1 MELGAKKWRD
11 IGDRPVAGLNCWR
24 FRHDRKTRNPIAH
37 MFRINHA
44 SNRIVKLK
52 EVSFSELGFTERH
65 HLQEWLANQPDALGE
80 ELLIIQ
86 KEFDGFDDT
95 RERLDLL
102 AIDKNGNLTIIENKL
117 DDSGKDVVWQAL
129 KYASYCSTLSKS
141 QIAEIFQKYLDKARP
156 GQDAKALIC
165 DFLGQEEFAEVVL
178 NPGNDQRLIMV
189 AAQFRKEVTSTVLWL
204 LKHRVFVK
212 CFRATPFK
220 DGNDLFLTVEQ
231 VIPLPEAE
239 ELMIG
244 ISEKEDEEQS
254 SERGQATRHQL
265 RTDFWHAALEALR
278 TANVA
283 LYANVSP
290 SRDHWLNAGS
300 GTSGI
305 YYSMIFNRDE
315 TRVDFALGTRSKE
328 ANKAL
333 FDHLFARRE
342 QLDAEF
348 GAPLSWRRMDDKKVS
363 LIECAAPFDG
373 HDRENW
379 PVMIDWLVDHVKKM
393 EKVFDKEVPG
403 LRNLARTQFS
413 KEAAA

>member
-1 MELGAKKWRD
+1 
-11 IGDRPVAGLNCWR
+11 
-24 FRHDRKTRNPIAH
+24 
-37 MFRINHA
+37 MFRIHHA
-44 SNRIVKLK
+44 SNRIVKIK
-52 EVSFSELGFTERH
+52 AVSFSELGFTERH
-65 HLQEWLANQPDALGE
+65 HLQEWLANQADALGE

-102 AIDKNGNLTIIENKL
+102 AIDKAGNLVVIENKL
-117 DDSGKDVVWQAL
+117 DDSGRDVVWQAL

-141 QIAEIFQKYLDKARP
+141 QIADVFQRHLDKSQP
-156 GQDAKALIC
+156 GHDAKVLIC
-165 DFLGQEEFAEVVL
+165 DFLGQEDFAEVVL

-244 ISEKEDEEQS
+244 ISEKENEEQS
-254 SERGQATRHQL
+254 SERGQATRHLL
-265 RTDFWHAALEALR
+265 RTDFWHATIEALSR
-278 TANVA
+278 ANVA

-300 GTSGI
+300 GIGGV
-305 YYSMIFNRDE
+305 YYTMIFNRDE
-315 TRVDFALGTRSKE
+315 VRVEFAIGTRSKE
-328 ANKAL
+328 TNKHL
-333 FDHLFARRE
+333 FDYLHARRE
-342 QLDAEF
+342 LIETEF
-348 GAPLSWRRMDDKKVS
+348 GEPLIWRRLGDKKVA
-363 LIECAAPFDG
+363 LIACATAIDG
-373 HDRENW
+373 WNRDNW
-379 PVMIDWLVDHVKKM
+379 PRMIEWLVDHVKKM
-393 EKVFDKEVPG
+393 ECVFDKEIPA
-403 LRNLARTQFS
+403 LRGLARSQSTIES
-413 KEAAA
+413 PIETDAP

>member
-1 MELGAKKWRD
+1 
-11 IGDRPVAGLNCWR
+11 
-24 FRHDRKTRNPIAH
+24 
-37 MFRINHA
+37 MFRINCTT
-44 SNRIVKLK
+44 NRISKLK

-102 AIDKNGNLTIIENKL
+102 AIDKTGGLVIIENKL

-141 QIAEIFQKYLDKARP
+141 QISEIFQKYLDKSGPGRDART
-156 GQDAKALIC
+156 LIC
-165 DFLGQEEFAEVVL
+165 DFLGEEDFAEVVL

-189 AAQFRKEVTSTVLWL
+189 AARFRKEVTSTVLWL
-204 LKHRVFVK
+204 LKHRVQVK

-220 DGNDLFLTVEQ
+220 DGTDLFLTLEQ

-254 SERGQATRHQL
+254 SERGQAARHQV
-265 RTDFWHAALEALR
+265 RTEFWHEALEALR
-278 TANVA
+278 TANVD

-290 SRDHWLNAGS
+290 SREHWLNAGS
-300 GTSGI
+300 GLSGI
-305 YYSMIFNRDE
+305 GYTMVFNRDE
-315 TRVDFALGTRSKE
+315 ARVDFGLGTRSRDT
-328 ANKAL
+328 NKAL
-333 FDHLFARRE
+333 FDYLYARRE
-342 QLDAEF
+342 HLEAAF
-348 GAPLSWRRMDDKKVS
+348 GESLLWRRMDDKKVS
-363 LIECAAPFDG
+363 LIECAARFDG
-373 HDRENW
+373 HDRANW
-379 PVMIDWLVDHVKKM
+379 PSMIDWLVDHVRRM
-393 EKVFDKEVPG
+393 EMVFSKEVPA
-403 LRNLARTQFS
+403 LRNLTRMQLS
-413 KEAAA
+413 REASAV

>member
-1 MELGAKKWRD
+1 
-11 IGDRPVAGLNCWR
+11 
-24 FRHDRKTRNPIAH
+24 

-44 SNRIVKLK
+44 SNRITKLQ

-102 AIDKNGNLTIIENKL
+102 AIDKNGSLVIIENKL

-141 QIAEIFQKYLDKARP
+141 QIAGIFQKYLDKSGP

-165 DFLGQEEFAEVVL
+165 DFLGEEEFAGVVL
-178 NPGNDQRLIMV
+178 NPGYDQRLIMV

-265 RTDFWHAALEALR
+265 RTDFWHAVLEALR
-278 TANVA
+278 TANVD

-300 GTSGI
+300 GVSGI

-315 TRVDFALGTRSKE
+315 VRVNFALGTRSKE

-333 FDHLFARRE
+333 FDYLFAHHQRLE
-342 QLDAEF
+342 AVF
-348 GAPLSWRRMDDKKVS
+348 GDSLSWRRMDDKKVS
-363 LIECAAPFDG
+363 LIECAAPFQG
-373 HDRENW
+373 HNRENW
-379 PVMIDWLVDHVKKM
+379 PEMIDWLVKHVRRM
-393 EKVFDKEVPG
+393 EKVFDKEIPA
-403 LRNLARTQFS
+403 LRHLTRTQFS
-413 KEAAA
+413 KEAIADEIVLQ

>member
-1 MELGAKKWRD
+1 
-11 IGDRPVAGLNCWR
+11 
-24 FRHDRKTRNPIAH
+24 
-37 MFRINHA
+37 MFRINPT
-44 SNRIVKLK
+44 SNRILKVK
-52 EVSFSELGFTERH
+52 EFSFSELGFTERN

-80 ELLIIQ
+80 DLLIIQ

-102 AIDKNGNLTIIENKL
+102 AIDKSGGLVIIENKL

-141 QIAEIFQKYLDKARP
+141 QIAEIFQKYLDKSGP

-204 LKHRVFVK
+204 LKHRVLVK
-212 CFRATPFK
+212 CFRVTPFK
-220 DGNDLFLTVEQ
+220 DGGDLFLTVEQ

-278 TANVA
+278 MSNVG

-290 SRDHWLNAGS
+290 SRDIWLNAGS
-300 GTSGI
+300 GASGI

-315 TRVDFALGTRSKE
+315 ARVDFALGTRSKE

-333 FDHLFARRE
+333 FDHLYARRE

-348 GAPLSWRRMDDKKVS
+348 GEALSWRRMDDKKVS
-363 LIECAAPFDG
+363 LIECAAPFEG
-373 HDRENW
+373 HNRDTW
-379 PVMIDWLVDHVKKM
+379 PKMIEWLVDHVRRM
-393 EKVFDKEVPG
+393 EAVFDKEVPA

-413 KEAAA
+413 KEAAE